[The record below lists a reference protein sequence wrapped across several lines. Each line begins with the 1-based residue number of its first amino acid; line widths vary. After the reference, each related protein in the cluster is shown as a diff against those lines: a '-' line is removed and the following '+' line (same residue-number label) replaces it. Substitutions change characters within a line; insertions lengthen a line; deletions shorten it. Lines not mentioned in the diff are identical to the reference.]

1 MRFTESESLLGVWI
15 GAFSQLFPQNSPKS
29 QCIKDRFVGHCQ
41 QVARRGWGGMGC
53 ARGAF
58 WKCFPLH
65 SPTSLPGLSFSFCH
79 FRAPVFFTFLF
90 TLLSNPSSFYF
101 FPVLFLLPP
110 VLSFP
115 PNSPLSYLL
124 SPSLFSLAPC
134 LSSIASSS
142 FLNLLTPARSHSLLA
157 PCCSPKPPRR
167 SGSRARSGARC

>member
-1 MRFTESESLLGVWI
+1 MAPFPNSSPKIALRVSASKTALWATASRLPGGGGGVW
-15 GAFSQLFPQNSPKS
+15 GARAGRSGSAS
-29 QCIKDRFVGHCQ
+29 HSIR
-41 QVARRGWGGMGC
+41 
-53 ARGAF
+53 
-58 WKCFPLH
+58 PLL
-65 SPTSLPGLSFSFCH
+65 SLVCHSFSFCH